1 MTKKIRNLVYIGLA
15 VILSFQAVSA
25 QSDRDAAAASAAD
38 KYLISAKAGG
48 VNYVEGSV
56 SVLRKDG
63 QSGYLTKRDQIE
75 VGDVV
80 TTGDNSR
87 AEILLNPGSFLRLGP
102 NSSFKFKTTSLD
114 DLRINLESGSAIF
127 EVFASRDFKVRVI
140 TPDAKLLLIRS
151 GVFRIDVLPAGGAN
165 VEVWEGQALLG
176 DRNATLLDSGRSAI
190 LQNGTATVKKFDRGD
205 RDSFEAWSKAR
216 SKELSKQSAKLKDE
230 ALRNTLVSSFNGGQW
245 GMYNSFGLWVYNP
258 LYGGYCFLPFGNG
271 WFSPYGYGFGNCLC
285 NYGLPPYVY
294 YPPRTGGSGGGGSS
308 GGGSN
313 VPPVTP
319 IVSAGSR
326 QPVPPFE
333 RMGGGGSGVS
343 NGRGI
348 SDSQFPSSGRS
359 PRPAPAS
366 EPAPIF
372 IPAPMPMPSA
382 TQKTPP
388 NEKGKP

>member
-1 MTKKIRNLVYIGLA
+1 MTNKIRNLVYIGLA

-25 QSDRDAAAASAAD
+25 QNDRDEAVVSAAD

-56 SVLRKDG
+56 SVLRTDG
-63 QSGYLTKRDQIE
+63 RSGYLTKRDQIE

-102 NSSFKFKTTSLD
+102 KSSFKFKTTSLD

-140 TPDAKLLLIRS
+140 TPDSKLLLIRS
-151 GVFRIDVLPAGGAN
+151 GVFRIDVLPGGGAN

-176 DRNATLLDSGRSAI
+176 DRNATLLDAGRSAI
-190 LQNGTATVKKFDRGD
+190 LNGSTATVKKFDRGN
-205 RDSFEAWSKAR
+205 RDEFEAWSKSR
-216 SKELSKQSAKLKDE
+216 SKDLAKQSAKLKNE
-230 ALRNTLVSSFNGGQW
+230 ALRNTLLTSFNGGGW
-245 GMYNSFGLWVYNP
+245 GMYNSFGLWVFNP
-258 LYGGYCFLPFGNG
+258 NYGSYCFLPFGSN
-271 WFSPYGYGFGNCLC
+271 WYSPYGYGYGSCLC

-294 YPPRTGGSGGGGSS
+294 YPPTTGGGGVGGG

-313 VPPVTP
+313 VPPATP
-319 IVSAGSR
+319 IVTAGNR
-326 QPVPPFE
+326 QPIPPFE
-333 RMGGGGSGVS
+333 RMGGGGNGVGG

-348 SDSQFPSSGRS
+348 SDSPFPSTGRT
-359 PRPAPAS
+359 PRSAPAS
-366 EPAPIF
+366 EPTPIF
-372 IPAPMPMPSA
+372 IPAPLPTSTDRTPS
-382 TQKTPP
+382 T
-388 NEKGKP
+388 NKGKP